1 MAPTLS
7 GEKRLA
13 SSGLTR
19 CQCAFSSRT
28 EPSLKVTVFS
38 TKPYD
43 RRFLEAANAD
53 RGHQLHFLDMR
64 LSKES
69 ARLARGSRVVCAF
82 VNDELGAPVLKE
94 LSELDIG
101 LVALRSAGFNNVDL
115 KAARALGVKV
125 ARVPAYSPHAV
136 AEHAVALILAL
147 NRKIHRAYNRVREGN
162 FALDSLLGFDLSGKA
177 VGIVG
182 TGNIGVVLA
191 RILAGFG
198 CKLMGNDIA
207 PNPACEA
214 LGMTY
219 VSREEIFARSD
230 ILSLH
235 CPLTPDTPHMIPG
248 HQAFFTEEAL
258 VNIAQTT
265 IANITAFAEHGQ
277 ALHEVSIEK
286 IAHKA

>member
-1 MAPTLS
+1 MGSAPGGGVAGRIDRRLFVKTGVDLVVMESRRRSGVGWFLLGCMAKAVQRDSSGDALVGASWSTSHQLRQEVDGRSTMAPTLS

-147 NRKIHRAYNRVREGN
+147 NRKIHRAYNRCGR
-162 FALDSLLGFDLSGKA
+162 ATL
-177 VGIVG
+177 
-182 TGNIGVVLA
+182 
-191 RILAGFG
+191 
-198 CKLMGNDIA
+198 
-207 PNPACEA
+207 
-214 LGMTY
+214 
-219 VSREEIFARSD
+219 RS
-230 ILSLH
+230 
-235 CPLTPDTPHMIPG
+235 
-248 HQAFFTEEAL
+248 
-258 VNIAQTT
+258 
-265 IANITAFAEHGQ
+265 TAFSA
-277 ALHEVSIEK
+277 AS
-286 IAHKA
+286 

>member
-1 MAPTLS
+1 M
-7 GEKRLA
+7 
-13 SSGLTR
+13 
-19 CQCAFSSRT
+19 
-28 EPSLKVTVFS
+28 
-38 TKPYD
+38 
-43 RRFLEAANAD
+43 
-53 RGHQLHFLDMR
+53 
-64 LSKES
+64 
-69 ARLARGSRVVCAF
+69 
-82 VNDELGAPVLKE
+82 
-94 LSELDIG
+94 
-101 LVALRSAGFNNVDL
+101 
-115 KAARALGVKV
+115 
-125 ARVPAYSPHAV
+125 
-136 AEHAVALILAL
+136 
-147 NRKIHRAYNRVREGN
+147 REGN
-162 FALDSLLGFDLSGKA
+162 FALDGLL
-177 VGIVG
+177 
-182 TGNIGVVLA
+182 
-191 RILAGFG
+191 G

-235 CPLTPDTPHMIPG
+235 CPLTPDTHHMIPG